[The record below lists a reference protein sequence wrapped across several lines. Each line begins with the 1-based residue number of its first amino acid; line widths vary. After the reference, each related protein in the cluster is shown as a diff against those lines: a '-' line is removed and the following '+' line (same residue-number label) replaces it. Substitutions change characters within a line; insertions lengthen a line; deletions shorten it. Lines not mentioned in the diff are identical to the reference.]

1 MLVPGR
7 VLPGLGGPFPGPVR
21 RVLIVGQKHPSGR
34 AGDDLVPVEGNG
46 VIGAEGPGLL
56 SLIGSPQGFRC
67 ILDDHGPVT
76 FADSLQ
82 LIDLSRRPV

>member
-21 RVLIVGQKHPSGR
+21 RILIIGQEHPPGR
-34 AGDDLVPVEGNG
+34 AGDDLVPVEGDG

-56 SLIGSPQGFRC
+56 SLIGSPQGFRR
-67 ILDDHGPVT
+67 ILDDHGPMAFT
-76 FADSLQ
+76 DNPQ